1 MNNLI
6 KLSKNSN
13 ENEIRSY
20 FTKVLELTKSG
31 EEFPVDLEMVWPL
44 VYERKDEAIRV
55 LKKDFMQQVDYQ
67 VFHKNAE
74 NLKGGRP
81 KEEYRLTS
89 ACMEHLI
96 ARKSKPVFEV
106 YRKVFHKSLEPKKFD
121 IQDILGNVETTIALL
136 QEYQKEKL
144 KAVELTQKLE
154 YALPKAEMAERAI
167 ELGGLVDVG
176 EAAKLLGLQLG
187 GRNNL
192 YQALREDG
200 YFFINKKKN
209 EPLQKWIKKG
219 WFELKEKGNKE
230 GMKPGAYVTQ
240 QGLFELSVK
249 YNGTKDLR
257 HMRPSDT
264 KNRDISRIQLN
275 IAFDYEV

>member
-1 MNNLI
+1 MTKLMN
-6 KLSKNSN
+6 LSKNSN
-13 ENEIRSY
+13 ENEIRAY

-31 EEFPVDLEMVWPL
+31 EEFPVGLEEVWPL
-44 VYERKDEAIRV
+44 AYSAKEKAVRV
-55 LKKDFMQQVDYQ
+55 LKKDFIQSVDYQ
-67 VFHKNAE
+67 VLAKNGE
-74 NLKGGRP
+74 NLEGGRP
-81 KEEYRLTS
+81 AEIYKLST

-96 ARKSKPVFEV
+96 ARKVTPVFEV

-121 IQDILGNVETTIALL
+121 IQDILGNVEVTIAMLK
-136 QEYQKEKL
+136 EYQKEKVKSIEL
-144 KAVELTQKLE
+144 KQKLE
-154 YALPKAEMAERAI
+154 YVLPKAEMAERAI

-192 YQALREDG
+192 YKALREDG

-249 YNGTKDLR
+249 YNGTKDLS

-264 KNRDISRIQLN
+264 KNRDISKFQLS
-275 IAFDYEV
+275 IEFEY

>member
-1 MNNLI
+1 MTKLI
-6 KLSKNSN
+6 LTKTST
-13 ENEIRSY
+13 ENEIRAY

-44 VYERKDEAIRV
+44 AYSAKEKAVRV
-55 LKKDFMQQVDYQ
+55 LKKDFIQNVDYQ
-67 VFHKNAE
+67 SLTKNGERGAASPIDYK
-74 NLKGGRP
+74 LS
-81 KEEYRLTS
+81 S

-96 ARKSKPVFEV
+96 ARKVAPVFEV
-106 YRKVFHKSLEPKKFD
+106 YRKVFHQSLEPKKFD
-121 IQDILGNVETTIALL
+121 IQDILGNVEVTIAMLK
-136 QEYQKEKL
+136 EYQKEKV
-144 KAVELTQKLE
+144 KSIELEQKLE

-200 YFFINKKKN
+200 YFFLNKNKN

-230 GMKPGAYVTQ
+230 GMKPGSYVTQ
-240 QGLFELSVK
+240 QGLFELSRL
-249 YNGTKDLR
+249 YNGKKDLSYMRPNNTKD
-257 HMRPSDT
+257 
-264 KNRDISRIQLN
+264 RDISKFQLS
-275 IAFDYEV
+275 IKFEY

>member
-1 MNNLI
+1 MTELI
-6 KLSKNSN
+6 LTKTST
-13 ENEIRSY
+13 ENEIRAY

-31 EEFPVDLEMVWPL
+31 EEYPVDLEEVWPL
-44 VYERKDEAIRV
+44 VYGRKDEAIRV
-55 LKKDFMQQVDYQ
+55 LKEYFMQQVDYQ
-67 VFHKNAE
+67 VSHKKAE

-81 KEEYRLTS
+81 KEEYILTS

-106 YRKVFHKSLEPKKFD
+106 YRKVFHQSFEPKKFD
-121 IQDILGNVETTIALL
+121 IQDILGNVEVTIAMLK
-136 QEYQKEKL
+136 EYQKEKV
-144 KAVELTQKLE
+144 KSIELEQKLE

-200 YFFINKKKN
+200 YFFLNKNKN

-230 GMKPGAYVTQ
+230 GMKPGSYVTQ
-240 QGLFELSVK
+240 QGLFELSRL
-249 YNGTKDLR
+249 YNGKKDLSYMRPNNTKD
-257 HMRPSDT
+257 
-264 KNRDISRIQLN
+264 RDISKFQLS
-275 IAFDYEV
+275 IKFEY

>member
-1 MNNLI
+1 MTKLI
-6 KLSKNSN
+6 LTKTST
-13 ENEIRSY
+13 ENEIRAY

-31 EEFPVDLEMVWPL
+31 EEFTVDLEEVWPL
-44 VYERKDEAIRV
+44 AYTEKGNAVRV
-55 LKKDFMQQVDYQ
+55 LKRDFIENVDFILLGRNDKQ
-67 VFHKNAE
+67 TR
-74 NLKGGRP
+74 GGHNEVYY
-81 KEEYRLTS
+81 KITA

-96 ARKSKPVFEV
+96 ARKVAPVFEV
-106 YRKVFHKSLEPKKFD
+106 YRKVFHQSLEPKKFD
-121 IQDILGNVETTIALL
+121 IQDILGNVEVTIAMLK
-136 QEYQKEKL
+136 EYQKEKV
-144 KAVELTQKLE
+144 KSIELEQKLE

-200 YFFINKKKN
+200 YFFLNKNKN

-230 GMKPGAYVTQ
+230 GMKPGSYVTQ
-240 QGLFELSVK
+240 QGLFELSRLYDGK
-249 YNGTKDLR
+249 KDLSYMRPNNTKD
-257 HMRPSDT
+257 
-264 KNRDISRIQLN
+264 RDISKFQLS
-275 IAFDYEV
+275 IKFEY